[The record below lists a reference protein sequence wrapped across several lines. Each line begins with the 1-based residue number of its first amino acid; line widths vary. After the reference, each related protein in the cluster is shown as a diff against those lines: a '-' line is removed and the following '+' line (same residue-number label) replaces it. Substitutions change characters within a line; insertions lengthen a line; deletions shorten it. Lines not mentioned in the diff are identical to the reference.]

1 MSMKVHG
8 QMIKQ
13 MDEVFIDI
21 KMERL
26 MMAIGKTIYS
36 TEWELKDGLMGLF
49 IRDSISKAKSMGMD
63 FTNGMMDH
71 NTRVSG
77 MRTKSQAWEF
87 IPGLMV
93 GHSRES
99 GKTTIWKAMDDTPGE
114 MVVCLMEST
123 EKTKSMVM
131 EFTNGLTGESIKE
144 IGRLESN
151 MDLESIL

>member
-1 MSMKVHG
+1 MKVHG

-21 KMERL
+21 KMELL

-36 TEWELKDGLMGLF
+36 MEWELKDGLMGLY

-87 IPGLMV
+87 IPGLME

-123 EKTKSMVM
+123 EKIKSMAM

-144 IGRLESN
+144 IGLLESN
-151 MDLESIL
+151 MDLVSIL